1 MKKDEARQLADRL
14 LDQRVQHELAQF
26 SRDRVLEELGR
37 DLDILLE
44 AADAITL
51 REVVAPDTVK
61 AIIARHTVE
70 RDMPAIIPE
79 MAAEFTNHLVSQSF
93 HRQATPSDIISRDRI
108 EGFVDE
114 LLLLREQRDHLID
127 RLLEQPVYK
136 DLVANLTFQAIVRY
150 VYEENLLSRR
160 VPGVSSALRF
170 SSRMLNK
177 AVSGLDE
184 VWEKSI
190 KGYISRNVEKFVK
203 ESADFLS
210 ENLTDDEL
218 KASIIDAWDSFSGK
232 SLDKLQSGLG
242 EVEWSEFVVM
252 GYDFWLSFRRS
263 EYFRR
268 CYETVVDRLF
278 EQYGDYRVA
287 ALLAEFN
294 VDRETVM
301 TELEAVVPDALDTLH
316 ANGVIEAMLRR
327 RLERFYTSD
336 EALDVIRK
344 G

>member
-114 LLLLREQRDHLID
+114 LLLL
-127 RLLEQPVYK
+127 V
-136 DLVANLTFQAIVRY
+136 VRF
-150 VYEENLLSRR
+150 
-160 VPGVSSALRF
+160 GIGASALLVLGGGHR
-170 SSRMLNK
+170 SPSR
-177 AVSGLDE
+177 S
-184 VWEKSI
+184 KS
-190 KGYISRNVEKFVK
+190 R
-203 ESADFLS
+203 
-210 ENLTDDEL
+210 
-218 KASIIDAWDSFSGK
+218 
-232 SLDKLQSGLG
+232 
-242 EVEWSEFVVM
+242 WST
-252 GYDFWLSFRRS
+252 RR
-263 EYFRR
+263 
-268 CYETVVDRLF
+268 
-278 EQYGDYRVA
+278 
-287 ALLAEFN
+287 
-294 VDRETVM
+294 
-301 TELEAVVPDALDTLH
+301 
-316 ANGVIEAMLRR
+316 
-327 RLERFYTSD
+327 
-336 EALDVIRK
+336 
-344 G
+344 